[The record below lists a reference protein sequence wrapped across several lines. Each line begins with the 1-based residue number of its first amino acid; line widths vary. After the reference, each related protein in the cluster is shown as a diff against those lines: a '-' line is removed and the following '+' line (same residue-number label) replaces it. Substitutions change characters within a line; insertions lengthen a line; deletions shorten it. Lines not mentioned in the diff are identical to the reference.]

1 MFKKTK
7 KYYNTIM
14 KSLKLFTVL
23 SSVVA
28 IGGTSAFAILTTSCG
43 GDKVKDFGT

>member
-1 MFKKTK
+1 
-7 KYYNTIM
+7 M

-23 SSVVA
+23 SSVVV
-28 IGGTSAFAILTTSCG
+28 IGGVSTLAVLSTSCGGGG